1 MEMYETK
8 VDGLYIVFLETEGNS
23 RDGNKSF
30 LDSIDTG
37 EMLRWWDDIFKNYQ
51 NQFFGGAESS
61 FKEGFE
67 SCEWHKCTHVNI
79 VYRLFQRSVRKKYNT
94 KTFLSL
100 LNR

>member
-1 MEMYETK
+1 MVRRYR
-8 VDGLYIVFLETEGNS
+8 LELS
-23 RDGNKSF
+23 KP
-30 LDSIDTG
+30 
-37 EMLRWWDDIFKNYQ
+37 IFW
-51 NQFFGGAESS
+51 GAESS

-79 VYRLFQRSVRKKYNT
+79 VYCLFQRSVRKKYNT

>member
-37 EMLRWWDDIFKNYQ
+37 EMLRW
-51 NQFFGGAESS
+51 
-61 FKEGFE
+61 
-67 SCEWHKCTHVNI
+67 
-79 VYRLFQRSVRKKYNT
+79 
-94 KTFLSL
+94 
-100 LNR
+100 